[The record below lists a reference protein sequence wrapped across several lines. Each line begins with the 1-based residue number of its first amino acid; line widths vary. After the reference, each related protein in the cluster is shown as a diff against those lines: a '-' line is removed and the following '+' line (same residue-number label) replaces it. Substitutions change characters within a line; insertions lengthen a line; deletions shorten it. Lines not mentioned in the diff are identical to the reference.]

1 MHTLKNPAMGIA
13 LYAAVAVALLGGI
26 GVTLAAIVNTAITSE
41 PSVRAKLPLDARI
54 ESAREVRMALAKPV
68 PRAQPL
74 PPITAKVNSPA
85 PKVVAARQVPKPNQQ
100 VAMQRA
106 RQAFAR
112 LAPLSQSQRR
122 LWACCHSGGKGTAQ
136 FRFSRSF

>member
-26 GVTLAAIVNTAITSE
+26 GVSLAAIVNTAITSE
-41 PSVRAKLPLDARI
+41 PSVRAKSPLDARI

-74 PPITAKVNSPA
+74 PPITAKVNRPA

-106 RQAFAR
+106 HQAFVR
-112 LAPLSQSQRR
+112 LAPPEPEPAPFLGLLSFGR
-122 LWACCHSGGKGTAQ
+122 
-136 FRFSRSF
+136 